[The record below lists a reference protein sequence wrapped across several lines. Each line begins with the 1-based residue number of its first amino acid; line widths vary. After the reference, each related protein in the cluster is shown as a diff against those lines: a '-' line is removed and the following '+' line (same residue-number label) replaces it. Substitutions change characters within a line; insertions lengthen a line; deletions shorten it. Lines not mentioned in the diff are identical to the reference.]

1 MRRTSFTLLITCLL
15 GIAAASPIEAQSPS
29 FGPVGVGGRVEVP
42 AAGFAMTLP
51 DDWAYV
57 VPSPEDMDAIKDLI
71 VANVPDA
78 APTILSALEQAGGY
92 SLLAF
97 APIDPDSGFAENCNV
112 VATPAQGMS
121 LDVWAAAEAGAISQ
135 LGDRLASGPEVTFI
149 DLPFGRA
156 ARVDLSLT
164 FPAYESLSS
173 SYLLTDG
180 TSFHVLTCTDVGARP
195 DDDWLSIAETFEF
208 QSDDA

>member
-1 MRRTSFTLLITCLL
+1 
-15 GIAAASPIEAQSPS
+15 
-29 FGPVGVGGRVEVP
+29 
-42 AAGFAMTLP
+42 MTLP

-57 VPSPEDMDAIKDLI
+57 VPSPEDMDAIEDLI
-71 VANVPDA
+71 IANVPDA

-112 VATPAQGMS
+112 VTTPGESLS
-121 LDVWAAAEAGAISQ
+121 LDVWAAAEAGAIGQ
-135 LGDRLASGPEVTFI
+135 LGDRLASGPDVTFI

-156 ARVDLSLT
+156 ARV
-164 FPAYESLSS
+164 ESLADLPDVREPVVQLPS
-173 SYLLTDG
+173 DG
-180 TSFHVLTCTDVGARP
+180 RHELSCVTCTTVGARP

-208 QSDDA
+208 LSGDD